1 MLPGCW
7 GLALSHLPAM
17 PGFLCQNLRVYTASE
32 LCDACPF
39 PKAPRREA
47 LPSPRHGQLLVLV
60 LGGWGRAE
68 PLEARPCSCM
78 EALARWLCVTF
89 SSAKC
94 VQRAKERCEGRC
106 CPPPLPSCSPYN
118 GHLGLPGVPPAKA
131 ASSTTWK
138 HVPTL
143 KHMSNSSCNHMLKVK
158 PHA

>member
-1 MLPGCW
+1 
-7 GLALSHLPAM
+7 M

-32 LCDACPF
+32 LCDASPF

-60 LGGWGRAE
+60 LRGWGRAE

-78 EALARWLCVTF
+78 EALACWLCVTF

-106 CPPPLPSCSPYN
+106 CPPAAILQ
-118 GHLGLPGVPPAKA
+118 PPQRAFGA
-131 ASSTTWK
+131 PWGASGQGREQHDMEACAYLEAHEQFQLQS
-138 HVPTL
+138 
-143 KHMSNSSCNHMLKVK
+143 
-158 PHA
+158 HAES